1 MIRSL
6 RGKSIAWNDENPL
19 LEDEQMNDH
28 LCIMT
33 IGVYGFDEQ
42 SFFSALTNA
51 EVDTFCD
58 IRRRRG
64 LRGSAYAFANSR
76 RLQERLAALGIR
88 YIHMREL
95 APSSAVRDIQKVDDN
110 RRGVGKRRRVALSPA
125 FILMLAVQFGIL
137 SGVNSL
143 RRLIR
148 FEFALSGI
156 PTWSWVSLGTST
168 TWVSRWQVS
177 LFLHLHYTRF
187 PNLLRP

>member
-76 RLQERLAALGIR
+76 RLQERLASLGIR

-125 FILMLAVQFGIL
+125 FIQAYSAECLENFTVERFRAAVGPDAHVVALFCVEREPEACHRSVVADRLAAELGIQ
-137 SGVNSL
+137 
-143 RRLIR
+143 
-148 FEFALSGI
+148 
-156 PTWSWVSLGTST
+156 P
-168 TWVSRWQVS
+168 
-177 LFLHLHYTRF
+177 LHMK
-187 PNLLRP
+187 P